1 MTRAEIFEAISREC
15 RRQELLA
22 GASKIPFTCAW
33 TSASDGDKCLVLT
46 EELGEVARAFQE
58 GNLEHAKVE
67 LIQLAACCVAWAES
81 LP

>member
-33 TSASDGDKCLVLT
+33 TSASD